1 MLTRNGIVSVEP
13 VGWRS
18 GQVVFL
24 PLSQPEPTG
33 SILGEADLYAMRGP
47 SNPRTTTISKKSI
60 RAFLFPF

>member
-1 MLTRNGIVSVEP
+1 MLMPISIVPVEL

-24 PLSQPEPTG
+24 PLSQPESTG
-33 SILGEADLYAMRGP
+33 SILGEANLYAMRGP
-47 SNPRTTTISKKSI
+47 SNPRTTTISKKGM